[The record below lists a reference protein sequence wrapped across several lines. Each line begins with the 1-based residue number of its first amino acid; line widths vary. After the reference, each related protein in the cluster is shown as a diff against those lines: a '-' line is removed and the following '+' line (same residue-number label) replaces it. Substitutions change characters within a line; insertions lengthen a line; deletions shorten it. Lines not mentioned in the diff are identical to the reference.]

1 MYKIICSYCGEEI
14 TFENLSERTESCT
27 NCLSPMEELEVQKV
41 SESKNTQAD
50 TKGAN
55 EADKKPLGLT
65 LIYQI
70 TNEKLD
76 IVHTE
81 KVVLGRKNFGA
92 EVLGKIPQI
101 SRRQCLIEFIDN
113 QYRIT
118 DLDSMHGTY
127 IGTSKIDCKENP
139 QQLIKDAELI
149 YLGREPFLAKLHL
162 KAETTEVYTDI
173 SAPEEIFDD
182 KLDTEKEM
190 EIIYRCLVCGEDLK
204 EKKDICSGC
213 GSFGQWE
220 EIQI

>member
-1 MYKIICSYCGEEI
+1 MYKITCSYCGDEI
-14 TFENLSERTESCT
+14 TFKNLSERPESCT
-27 NCLSPMEELEVQKV
+27 NCFSTMEELEVQKI
-41 SESKNTQAD
+41 SESENTQAD
-50 TKGAN
+50 TKEAN
-55 EADKKPLGLT
+55 EADKKLSRLT
-65 LIYQI
+65 LIYQT
-70 TNEKLD
+70 TNEKID
-76 IVHTE
+76 IAHTE

-92 EVLGKIPQI
+92 EVLEKIPQI
-101 SRRQCLIEFIDN
+101 SRRHCLIEFIDN
-113 QYRIT
+113 QYKIT

-139 QQLIKDAELI
+139 QQVLNDAELV

-173 SAPEEIFDD
+173 SAPAENFDD

-190 EIIYRCLVCGEDLK
+190 EIIYRCLVCGEELK